1 MQGVSA
7 AYIATQQTS
16 HTAVVSAIV
25 LTLDGKIIINLE
37 PHAGSVTSDRTAA
50 QLTTFEFEIID
61 RLGTLA
67 PTSMTSPLAPFGALV
82 QVFRGVRN
90 KSADIQ
96 IVVYNQV
103 NPWTPQTAA
112 GTMNS
117 VKINSF
123 DGSLTLGP

>member
-61 RLGTLA
+61 RLGVLA
-67 PTSMTSPLAPFGALV
+67 PTSMTSLLAPFGALV
-82 QVFRGVRN
+82 QVLRGAEQGRGHSDGDLQPGESVDSRN
-90 KSADIQ
+90 DEQ
-96 IVVYNQV
+96 RQNQ
-103 NPWTPQTAA
+103 
-112 GTMNS
+112 
-117 VKINSF
+117 F
-123 DGSLTLGP
+123 L